1 MEPVDNNLYNKTKKY
16 IYKKYPKHSAYRSGL
31 LVKKY
36 KKYFIWSWITDVNKQ
51 TFILRL
57 NN

>member
-1 MEPVDNNLYNKTKKY
+1 MEPVDNNLYNKTKKKN
-16 IYKKYPKHSAYRSGL
+16 YKKYPKHSAYRSGL

>member
-36 KKYFIWSWITDVNKQ
+36 KKDFIWSWITDVNKQ